1 VPGARYLSYVDLQ
14 ERYQLDMAA
23 RMQKVRRK
31 ARPWRS
37 IFALLVAL
45 AAAGVAVRYGNEVSP
60 PGHHASDATARTIM
74 YAAAGAF
81 FVFGIVA
88 AFGLS
93 GQARSSVQPV
103 IGQAHA
109 AVLRYAA
116 VLISL
121 FVLLVVAL
129 ELVGVSPRQLVLG
142 GAVTGVLLGIAAQ
155 QSLANLFAGLV
166 LLFARPFRVGDRV
179 RFRAGALSGQIDG
192 LVVDISLTYVRLETE
207 DGLVM
212 LPNAQVLAAAVVMLK
227 PPAEGTDATGLTAPA
242 PVPGYDAGPGGMP
255 SPGGPA
261 PADPGGAA
269 PVGAGGPAPAGVG
282 PPV

>member
-1 VPGARYLSYVDLQ
+1 VDLQ

-37 IFALLVAL
+37 IFALVIAL
-45 AAAGVAVRYGNEVSP
+45 AAAGVAIRYGH
-60 PGHHASDATARTIM
+60 GSDKTEIATATSRTIV
-74 YAAAGAF
+74 YSSAAAF
-81 FVFGIVA
+81 FFFGLVA
-88 AFGLS
+88 TFGLS
-93 GQARSSVQPV
+93 GQARSSLRPV

-109 AVLRYAA
+109 AVLRYAT

-121 FVLLVVAL
+121 FILLVGGL
-129 ELVGVSPRQLVLG
+129 ELIGVSPRQLVVG

-227 PPAEGTDATGLTAPA
+227 PPAQGTDAAALGAPA
-242 PVPGYDAGPGGMP
+242 PFSGYSAGPGGP
-255 SPGGPA
+255 VSPGYAPGSGPA
-261 PADPGGAA
+261 PAPADRAQAGPAST
-269 PVGAGGPAPAGVG
+269 GGPAPAGAG